1 MSLSWCQPTADPK
14 IDNGLSG
21 YDIYQGTS
29 SDSKLMTKVDH
40 ITGTAYTATG
50 LTNGITYYFQVQAT
64 YLKGPPITSNQVHAL
79 PEDSRVSSPGAP
91 TALTAMA
98 GDAQVSLSWT
108 APASNGGSPV
118 TGYNIYHGTS
128 PAGES
133 GTPVQATGTSATVTG
148 LTNDTTYYF
157 VVTAVNTAG
166 QSPDS
171 DEASAKPTAGQ
182 SGGGSISGLDLSL
195 IIVLGAA
202 VLVAAL
208 AAAVSAVRRKGVLSR
223 GQPARRPSVR
233 AERHPGPPGRVAVHP
248 TGSRPTVTV
257 RIEPHPGAASTK
269 IEEMR

>member
-1 MSLSWCQPTADPK
+1 VVTAV
-14 IDNGLSG
+14 NAAGESA
-21 YDIYQGTS
+21 TS
-29 SDSKLMTKVDH
+29 HEAS
-40 ITGTAYTATG
+40 ATPS
-50 LTNGITYYFQVQAT
+50 VA
-64 YLKGPPITSNQVHAL
+64 PP
-79 PEDSRVSSPGAP
+79 SRPGAP
-91 TALTAMA
+91 TGLTATR
-98 GDAQVSLSWT
+98 GNAQVSLSWT
-108 APASNGGSPV
+108 APASNGGPPV
-118 TGYNIYHGTS
+118 TGYNVYYGTS
-128 PAGES
+128 PGGES